1 MNKVILVIVSL
12 VLLLALGFFYMKP
25 IEQKITNEPSKKK
38 AEHFLKKIQKKE
50 QPMPKVSPNQ
60 ASKPT
65 KNKENI
71 TTDKQEEGHIKTA
84 LYETL
89 SIEEAKLIT
98 PPRKNIAPIAAIRIT
113 QNMSEL
119 QSNDTLTLSDIEGED
134 YTLTIQS
141 ITQNNDGSTSTTAS
155 YEDEGISYTTTI
167 TQSAKSNYITLSTA
181 NGLYEIETRADTGYI
196 YRTDSIRKALQ
207 SRTPNDVIILPIPKN
222 TSSE

>member
-1 MNKVILVIVSL
+1 
-12 VLLLALGFFYMKP
+12 MKP
-25 IEQKITNEPSKKK
+25 IEQKITNESSKKK
-38 AEHFLKKIQKKE
+38 AEHFPEKIQKKE
-50 QPMPKVSPNQ
+50 QLMPNISPNQ

-71 TTDKQEEGHIKTA
+71 TTDKQEEGYTQTL

-113 QNMSEL
+113 QNMSQL
-119 QSNDTLTLSDIEGED
+119 QPNDILTLSDIEGED

-141 ITQNNDGSTSTTAS
+141 ITQNDDGSTSTTAR
-155 YEDEGISYTTTI
+155 YEDEGITYTTTM

>member
-1 MNKVILVIVSL
+1 MNKIILLSISL
-12 VLLLALGFFYMKP
+12 VLFVALVFLYMKP
-25 IEQKITNEPSKKK
+25 MEEKHTNVASKRK
-38 AEHFLKKIQKKE
+38 AEHFPEKMQKKE
-50 QPMPKVSPNQ
+50 PLMPKMSPNK

-71 TTDKQEEGHIKTA
+71 PTDKQEEGQTQTI

-113 QNMSEL
+113 QKMSQL
-119 QSNDTLTLSDIEGED
+119 QSNDTLALSDIEGED

-141 ITQNNDGSTSTTAS
+141 THQNNDGSTSTTAS
-155 YEDEGISYTTTI
+155 YEDEGITYTTTI

-181 NGLYEIETRADTGYI
+181 NGLYEIETRAGTGYI

-222 TSSE
+222 ASSE